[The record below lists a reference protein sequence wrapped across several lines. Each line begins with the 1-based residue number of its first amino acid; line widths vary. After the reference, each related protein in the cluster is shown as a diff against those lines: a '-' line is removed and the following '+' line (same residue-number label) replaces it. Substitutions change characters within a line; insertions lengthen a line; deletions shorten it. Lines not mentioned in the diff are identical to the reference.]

1 MKKIYLSLLILLSLT
16 FPSMAQLS
24 LDFESGNRAI
34 EQGNCWVFG
43 SVSYSNLEFRINGNW
58 SGRTNQ
64 LSNPSINSSWIK
76 TPWILPGTGNITL
89 KARLENS
96 SGISRGIVL
105 SYIPYDADAPTSHK
119 EGETTTFAS
128 YNFPTPLN
136 ISIQNLTFALPAEIA
151 NSPESFKILIS
162 FIGQGGNSRAF
173 VDDIIIPG
181 TYNSDPSNSC
191 LPLMNIDDSDGDGV
205 ADGEDAYPSD
215 SNRAYNSVYPSAN
228 GFGTLAFEDLWPN
241 KGDYD
246 FNDVVVDYRIN
257 TVTNASNNVVEL
269 IAQFKLKASGAGY
282 KNGFALQLDGI
293 DTDKVLSVSG
303 NNISSTSTLVF
314 NEGGLES
321 GQEFANV
328 IVFDNFFNV
337 MPKEGSGTG
346 VNTNP
351 NAPFV
356 EYQTLTLT
364 VTFINNGTPATG
376 GTVNINQLTPD
387 KFNFYIFLAEQR
399 GREIHLPD
407 RVPTNLADISLFG
420 TGDDNSNP
428 AQNKYYKTVNKLPWA
443 INVLQGF
450 EHPVEK
456 NAIDKAYLKFNTWA
470 VSSGNSFPDWFSD
483 EPGYRDAQ
491 KIY

>member
-64 LSNPSINSSWIK
+64 LTNPSINSSWIK

-246 FNDVVVDYRIN
+246 FNDVVVDYRII

-269 IAQFKLKASGAGY
+269 IAQFKLKASGDR
-282 KNGFALQLDGI
+282 K
-293 DTDKVLSVSG
+293 SV
-303 NNISSTSTLVF
+303 V
-314 NEGGLES
+314 
-321 GQEFANV
+321 
-328 IVFDNFFNV
+328 
-337 MPKEGSGTG
+337 
-346 VNTNP
+346 
-351 NAPFV
+351 
-356 EYQTLTLT
+356 
-364 VTFINNGTPATG
+364 
-376 GTVNINQLTPD
+376 
-387 KFNFYIFLAEQR
+387 
-399 GREIHLPD
+399 
-407 RVPTNLADISLFG
+407 
-420 TGDDNSNP
+420 
-428 AQNKYYKTVNKLPWA
+428 
-443 INVLQGF
+443 
-450 EHPVEK
+450 
-456 NAIDKAYLKFNTWA
+456 
-470 VSSGNSFPDWFSD
+470 
-483 EPGYRDAQ
+483 
-491 KIY
+491 